1 MSERLL
7 SSFALLLLCFNQSA
21 IAGYKD
27 DIGYT
32 MLQDELGSSTPDG
45 SGVIATQAEAPFH
58 GGLGLYEKE

>member
-1 MSERLL
+1 
-7 SSFALLLLCFNQSA
+7 
-21 IAGYKD
+21 
-27 DIGYT
+27 